1 MSFRLFSHEK
11 VLSLWR
17 NSKLMDAMLIGREK
31 EKHVLQNALN
41 GRTRIFPWQVHT
53 DLA

>member
-1 MSFRLFSHEK
+1 LFSYEK

-31 EKHVLQNALN
+31 EKQVLQNALN
-41 GRTRIFPWQVHT
+41 EEYSQLVAVYVGYPKV
-53 DLA
+53 